1 VDGTI
6 LLFLLQDGI
15 TNGAIYA
22 LLGISLVLVFAVTKV
37 IFIPQGEFVAF
48 GALTY
53 ALLEAGRLPGTVWL
67 LVGFGGLAFVFD
79 VVAAR
84 RDGFAARRLIRAALT
99 DLAIPGAVTAIA
111 VAVAGGGHGPAVH
124 FALTLALITPLGPLI
139 YRVAFQP
146 IASASVLTLLI
157 TAVGVHLAMV
167 GLGLVFFGAEGLRAP
182 SISDLTFS
190 AGPLLVTGQ
199 SLAVYAVTVLAIG
212 SLWLFFERSLWGKA
226 LRATAVNSL
235 GARLVG
241 IRTTFSGSLAF
252 GLSALIGAVSGIL
265 VAPMTTIY
273 YDTGFLIG
281 LKGFVAAIVG
291 GLASHPVTALAALAV
306 GCVESFA
313 SFFASDMKEI
323 VVFMLIIPV
332 LVWRSLT
339 QTHVEEED

>member
-1 VDGTI
+1 MDGTI

-22 LLGISLVLVFAVTKV
+22 LLGISLVLVFAVTRV

-53 ALLEAGRLPGTVWL
+53 ALLEAERLPGTIWL
-67 LVGFGGLAFVFD
+67 LLGFAGLAFVFD
-79 VVAAR
+79 LFAAG
-84 RDGFAARRLIRAALT
+84 RDGFPARRLIRAALV
-99 DLAIPGAVTAIA
+99 DLAIPGVVAAIT
-111 VAVAGGGHGPAVH
+111 VAVVGHGYGPAVH
-124 FALTLALITPLGPLI
+124 VAVTLALITPLGPLV

-167 GLGLVFFGAEGLRAP
+167 GLGLAFFGAEGLRAP
-182 SISDLTFS
+182 SISDQTIV
-190 AGPLLVTGQ
+190 AGPLMITGQ
-199 SLAVYAVTVLAIG
+199 SLAVYGVTVLAIG

-252 GLSALIGAVSGIL
+252 GLAALIGGVSGVL

-273 YDTGFLIG
+273 YDSGFLIG

-306 GCVESFA
+306 GCVESLA

-323 VVFMLIIPV
+323 IVFMLVIPV